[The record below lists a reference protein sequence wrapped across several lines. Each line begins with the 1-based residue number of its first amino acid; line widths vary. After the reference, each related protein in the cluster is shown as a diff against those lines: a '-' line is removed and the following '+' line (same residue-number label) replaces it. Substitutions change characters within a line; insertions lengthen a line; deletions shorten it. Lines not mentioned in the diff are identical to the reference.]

1 MPTGNLDEDKMASAQ
16 HHPEHHA
23 DPVVESPM
31 DYAQHEK
38 TYGGFLTGVKWTA
51 IGLAILIVVLY
62 FVIQP

>member
-1 MPTGNLDEDKMASAQ
+1 MATAQ
-16 HHPEHHA
+16 HQPEHHA
-23 DPVVESPM
+23 APVQESPM